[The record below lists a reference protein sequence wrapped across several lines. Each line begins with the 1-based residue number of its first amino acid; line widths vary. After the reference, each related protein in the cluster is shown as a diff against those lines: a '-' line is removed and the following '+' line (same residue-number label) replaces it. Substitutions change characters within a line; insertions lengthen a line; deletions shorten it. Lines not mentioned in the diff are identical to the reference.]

1 MLNSSFIASVK
12 IFAPQNLVYI
22 IKLPIQTSLIKIN
35 KLKNKFYVDQTA
47 IDNLSSLQNIIMLRA
62 HKKIITFI
70 NKGPILSS
78 CQAIYKA
85 SIPAERE
92 IYEMFGIIFTEA
104 YDLRRLLCDYSFQG
118 YPLRK
123 AFPLYGTSI
132 VLYTLNTIK
141 HTKIVLSQMMRQ
153 FNHN

>member
-1 MLNSSFIASVK
+1 MLNSPFITSVK
-12 IFAPQNLVYI
+12 IFSQQNLVYI
-22 IKLPIQTSLIKIN
+22 IKMALQKSVIKIH
-35 KLKNKFYVDQTA
+35 KLENNFYVDQTA
-47 IDNLSSLQNIIMLRA
+47 IDNLSNLQNIIILRTN
-62 HKKIITFI
+62 KNIINII
-70 NKGPILSS
+70 NKGQILTSNQS
-78 CQAIYKA
+78 IYKA

-118 YPLRK
+118 YPLK
-123 AFPLYGTSI
+123 KSFPLYGTSI

-153 FNHN
+153 FNQH